1 MADRTIDKTQGLER
15 AQSKVKIIDIVLIL
29 LIFLSFLA
37 ASIWLT
43 LFLNFGKNIENYKT
57 IISRSEMDV
66 QDMEDKISSLDKQ
79 IANYLEILEIME
91 P

>member
-1 MADRTIDKTQGLER
+1 MPDKTIEKTQGAER
-15 AQSKVKIIDIVLIL
+15 TRSKIKAIDVVLIL
-29 LIFLSFLA
+29 LVFLVFIA
-37 ASIWLT
+37 VSIWLT

-66 QDMEDKISSLDKQ
+66 INMEEKIKSLDRQ
-79 IANYLEILEIME
+79 IENYLEILKIME

>member
-37 ASIWLT
+37 VSIWLT

>member
-1 MADRTIDKTQGLER
+1 MPDRTIDKTQGLER
-15 AQSKVKIIDIVLIL
+15 AQSKVKTIDIVLIL

-66 QDMEDKISSLDKQ
+66 QDLEDKIISLDKQ
-79 IANYLEILEIME
+79 IANYIEILKIME

>member
-1 MADRTIDKTQGLER
+1 MPDRTIDKTQGLER
-15 AQSKVKIIDIVLIL
+15 AQSKVKTIDIVLIL

-37 ASIWLT
+37 VSIWLT

-66 QDMEDKISSLDKQ
+66 QDMEDKIISLDKQ
-79 IANYLEILEIME
+79 IANYIEILKIME

>member
-1 MADRTIDKTQGLER
+1 MPDRTIDKTQGLER

-37 ASIWLT
+37 VSIWLT

-66 QDMEDKISSLDKQ
+66 QDMEDKIISLDKQ
-79 IANYLEILEIME
+79 IANYIEILKIME

>member
-1 MADRTIDKTQGLER
+1 MPDRTIDKTQGLER
-15 AQSKVKIIDIVLIL
+15 AQSKVKTIDIVLIL

-37 ASIWLT
+37 VSIWLT
-43 LFLNFGKNIENYKT
+43 LFLNFGKNIEYYKT

-66 QDMEDKISSLDKQ
+66 QDMEDKIISLDKQ
-79 IANYLEILEIME
+79 IANYIEILKIME

>member
-1 MADRTIDKTQGLER
+1 MPDRTIDKTQGLER
-15 AQSKVKIIDIVLIL
+15 AQSKVKTIDIVLIL

-37 ASIWLT
+37 VSIWLT

-66 QDMEDKISSLDKQ
+66 QDLEDKIISLDKQ
-79 IANYLEILEIME
+79 IANYIEILKIME

>member
-1 MADRTIDKTQGLER
+1 MPDRTIDKTQGLER
-15 AQSKVKIIDIVLIL
+15 AQSKVKTIDIVLIL

-37 ASIWLT
+37 VSIWLT